1 MLQLATAAC
10 TESSPEPPEPPEP
23 ARVVEEAAGRRFREV
38 LLLLIDGKTSEA
50 RHAVNEQLAGAERL
64 TPYQQGCIHLTS
76 AWVSQ
81 WEQRSDEA
89 AKSFETGLA
98 LGDAHPDRPGIMSTR
113 WLLVELYRQGAA
125 DPKRWPLR
133 ESFGERSFGTRP
145 PELPPSYPQKPDH
158 WPDGIPRPAPI
169 DI

>member
-10 TESSPEPPEPPEP
+10 TESSPEP
-23 ARVVEEAAGRRFREV
+23 ARAVEEAAAGQRFREV
-38 LLLLIDGKTSEA
+38 LNLLIDGKTFEA
-50 RHAVNEQLAGAERL
+50 RQTVKKQLAYAERL
-64 TPYQQGCIHLTS
+64 TAYQQGCIHLTS

-125 DPKRWPLR
+125 DPPSTKRWPRR
-133 ESFGERSFGTRP
+133 ESSGDGSFGTRP
-145 PELPPSYPQKPDH
+145 RELPPPSYPQKPDH
-158 WPDGIPRPAPI
+158 WPDGMPRPVPI